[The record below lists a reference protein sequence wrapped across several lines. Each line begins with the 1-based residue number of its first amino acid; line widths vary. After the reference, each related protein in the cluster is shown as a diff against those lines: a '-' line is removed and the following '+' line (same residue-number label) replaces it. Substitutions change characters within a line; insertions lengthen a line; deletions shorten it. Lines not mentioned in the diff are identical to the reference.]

1 MDINQIEAAL
11 YLPLYLLTGAFAGF
25 SAGLLGIGGGLIIVP
40 ILYFIFSSQGYDQ
53 QHVMHMALAT
63 SLATIIVTSVSSTYA
78 HNKKHTVLWKVVLLL
93 APGICL
99 GAWFGAIFATHINTS
114 ILKSFFGVFELFV
127 AALMFNSARNQQNNE
142 THGIQQQDTIKP
154 ARAFFGGN
162 FIGLLSSIVGIGG
175 GTLTVPFLNW
185 QNINIKT
192 AVASS
197 AACGFPIAVFGTLS
211 YIVSGWS
218 LNLTSHISDSELTNL
233 LPTLTFGYVQLNAF
247 LLIAIASFMFA
258 PLGAKVS
265 HILSDINLKKVFSI
279 FLFFLGLRMLL

>member
-1 MDINQIEAAL
+1 MDINQIEPIL

-63 SLATIIVTSVSSTYA
+63 SLATIIITSISSTYA
-78 HNKKHTVLWKVVLLL
+78 HHKKHAVLWKVVLLL

-99 GAWFGAIFATHINTS
+99 GAWFGAIFATHINTVM
-114 ILKSFFGVFELFV
+114 LKTFFGIFELCV
-127 AALMFNSARNQQNNE
+127 AALMFNSVRNQLNNK
-142 THGIQQQDTIKP
+142 TGKIQQRNTIKP
-154 ARAFFGGN
+154 AQAFFGGN
-162 FIGLLSSIVGIGG
+162 FIGLLSAIVGIGG

-185 QNINIKT
+185 HNINIKN

-218 LNLTSHISDSELTNL
+218 LNLVPHLSSGELANTLPIS
-233 LPTLTFGYVQLNAF
+233 TFGYVQNAF
-247 LLIAIASFMFA
+247 LLIALSSFIFA
-258 PLGAKVS
+258 PLGAKTS
-265 HILSDINLKKVFSI
+265 HRLSDINLKKVFSLL
-279 FLFFLGLRMLL
+279 LFFLGLRILF

>member
-1 MDINQIEAAL
+1 MDINQIDQAL

-25 SAGLLGIGGGLIIVP
+25 SAGLLGIGGGLVIVP

-63 SLATIIVTSVSSTYA
+63 SLATIIITSISSTYA
-78 HNKKHTVLWKVVLLL
+78 HNKKHAVLWKVVLLL

-99 GAWFGAIFATHINTS
+99 GAWFGAVFATHINTS

-127 AALMFNSARNQQNNE
+127 AALMFNSARNQQKNE
-142 THGIQQQDTIKP
+142 IPKIQQKDIIKP

-162 FIGLLSSIVGIGG
+162 FIGLLSAIVGIGG

-185 QNINIKT
+185 HNINIKN

-197 AACGFPIAVFGTLS
+197 AACGFPIATIGTLS

-218 LNLTSHISDSELTNL
+218 LNLTPHIENGALNNI

-247 LLIAIASFMFA
+247 LLIALSSFIFA
-258 PLGAKVS
+258 PLGARAS
-265 HILSDINLKKVFSI
+265 HKLSDINLKKIFSI
-279 FLFFLGLRMLL
+279 FLFFLGLRMLI

>member
-1 MDINQIEAAL
+1 MDINHIETAL
-11 YLPLYLLTGAFAGF
+11 YPLLYLLTGAFAGF

-63 SLATIIVTSVSSTYA
+63 SLATIIVTSISSTYT
-78 HNKKHTVLWKVVLLL
+78 HNKKHAVLWRVVLLL

-99 GAWFGAIFATHINTS
+99 GAWFGAIFATHINTV

-127 AALMFNSARNQQNNE
+127 AALMFNSAQNHQKNE
-142 THGIQQQDTIKP
+142 THEIQRQDTIKP

-162 FIGLLSSIVGIGG
+162 FIGLLSSIIGIGG

-185 QNINIKT
+185 QNISIKN
-192 AVASS
+192 AIASS

-211 YIVSGWS
+211 YLVSGWS
-218 LNLTSHISDSELTNL
+218 LNLTPHISDSGLTNL
-233 LPTLTFGYVQLNAF
+233 LPTNTFGYVQLNAF
-247 LLIAIASFMFA
+247 LLIALFSFIFA
-258 PLGAKVS
+258 PLGAKAS
-265 HILSDINLKKVFSI
+265 HKLSDINLKKVFSA
-279 FLFFLGLRMLL
+279 FLFFLGLKMLL

>member
-1 MDINQIEAAL
+1 MDINQIEPIL

-63 SLATIIVTSVSSTYA
+63 SLATIIITSISSTYA
-78 HNKKHTVLWKVVLLL
+78 HHKKHAVLWKVVLLL
-93 APGICL
+93 VPGICL
-99 GAWFGAIFATHINTS
+99 GAWFGAIFATHINTVM
-114 ILKSFFGVFELFV
+114 LKTFFGVFELCV
-127 AALMFNSARNQQNNE
+127 AALMFNSARNQLKNKMG
-142 THGIQQQDTIKP
+142 TIQQRNTIKP
-154 ARAFFGGN
+154 AQAFFGGN
-162 FIGLLSSIVGIGG
+162 LIGLISAIVGIGG

-185 QNINIKT
+185 HNINIKN

-197 AACGFPIAVFGTLS
+197 AACGLPIATFGTLS

-218 LNLTSHISDSELTNL
+218 LNLTPHIENSALNNI

-247 LLIAIASFMFA
+247 LLIAIFSFIFA
-258 PLGAKVS
+258 PLGARAS
-265 HILSDINLKKVFSI
+265 HKLSDINLKKVFSL
-279 FLFFLGLRMLL
+279 FLFFLGLKMLL

>member
-1 MDINQIEAAL
+1 MDINQIEATL

-63 SLATIIVTSVSSTYA
+63 SLATIIITSISSTYA
-78 HNKKHTVLWKVVLLL
+78 HNKKRAVLWKVVLLL

-99 GAWFGAIFATHINTS
+99 GAWFGAIFATHINTAT
-114 ILKSFFGVFELFV
+114 LKTFFGVFELCI
-127 AALMFNSARNQQNNE
+127 AALMLSSAKNQQKNKIAHLPQKN
-142 THGIQQQDTIKP
+142 TIKP
-154 ARAFFGGN
+154 AQAFFGGN
-162 FIGLLSSIVGIGG
+162 FIGLISAIVGIGG

-185 QNINIKT
+185 HNINIKN

-197 AACGFPIAVFGTLS
+197 AACGLPIATLGTLS

-218 LNLTSHISDSELTNL
+218 LNLTPHIENSGLNNI
-233 LPTLTFGYVQLNAF
+233 LPNLTFGYVQLNAF
-247 LLIAIASFMFA
+247 LLIAIASFAFA
-258 PLGAKVS
+258 PLGAKAS
-265 HILSDINLKKVFSI
+265 HKLSDINLKKVFSL
-279 FLFFLGLRMLL
+279 FLFFLGLKMLL

>member
-1 MDINQIEAAL
+1 MDINQIEPL
-11 YLPLYLLTGAFAGF
+11 FYLLSYLLTGAFAGF
-25 SAGLLGIGGGLIIVP
+25 FAGLLGIGGGLIIVP
-40 ILYFIFSSQGYDQ
+40 VLYFIFSSQGYDQ

-63 SLATIIVTSVSSTYA
+63 SLATIIITSISSTYA
-78 HNKKHTVLWKVVLLL
+78 HNKKHAVLWKVVLLL

-99 GAWFGAIFATHINTS
+99 GAWFGAIFATYINTPF
-114 ILKSFFGVFELFV
+114 LKSFFGVFELFV

-142 THGIQQQDTIKP
+142 TNTIQQKNIIKP

-162 FIGLLSSIVGIGG
+162 FIGFLSAIVGIGG

-185 QNINIKT
+185 HNINIKN

-197 AACGFPIAVFGTLS
+197 AACGFPIAAIGTLS

-218 LNLTSHISDSELTNL
+218 LNLVPQIVNSELNNI
-233 LPTLTFGYVQLNAF
+233 LPTLTFGYLQLNAF
-247 LLIAIASFMFA
+247 LLIALSSFIFA
-258 PLGAKVS
+258 PLGARAS
-265 HILSDINLKKVFSI
+265 HKLSDISLKKVFSV